1 MLLSRFWYLILA
13 LALGAAVGGLF
24 LAQTVYNRAS
34 SESMEQALWADT
46 QVVKWYINDDA
57 RRRSSLLLKVCLD
70 GTIRKDLSKASAKD
84 EKVPQDVKDRT
95 RAALK
100 DLVDEMPPKYKFT
113 SLFAI
118 DQLGRVIGQV
128 GFDQAAGIENFDMGG
143 YAIVADALHG
153 WVRDDAWVL
162 DDRIYLVVA
171 RPVEVDTAKMPAG
184 AVVGLR
190 IIDTSY
196 AKQLSKRSGATV
208 GFFAGGTVKAKAAPE
223 GTDPTQLDTIVAD
236 IKNLEENKTYQ
247 EKGKSEPKVLMG
259 DIGVIYSKI
268 PGEAW
273 TLGAGYVVGRS
284 ASVVNTPV
292 DLLQLA
298 DADEKK
304 NQPWWIVALVV
315 VLGAGLGL
323 LFSVFEHTK
332 PLRTLKAEAEKLA
345 KGEIDLLQVSKF
357 RGLYRKIASDLN
369 DGTDKVAAKGG
380 APRKAADLESVLG
393 PIPAQPE
400 MSAFSFPT
408 GAAGAAAGPASGPKP
423 PSGPARP
430 PAPRDSAPKA
440 PVQMP
445 PPKPASGDKPKMP
458 PPKPEGAPQM
468 PPPKPEG
475 APQMPPPKPGPGE
488 KPPMPS
494 PKRASDAQ
502 APLVPPAAGSTS
514 DMPRED
520 DDDDDATV
528 VSAVPQEILEASA
541 TGAHAAVEEAG
552 EVSEWHHVF
561 EEFLRTKKQCGE
573 PTTGLTFEKFQNTL
587 RKNRDQ
593 LISKTQCK
601 RVKFTVYVKDGRAA
615 LKASPVRK

>member
-13 LALGAAVGGLF
+13 LALGVTVGGLF
-24 LAQTVYNRAS
+24 LAQRVYNRAS
-34 SESMEQALWADT
+34 RDSMEQALWADT

-70 GTIRKDLSKASAKD
+70 GTIRKELHKASSKD
-84 EKVPQDVKDRT
+84 DKVPQDVKDRT
-95 RAALK
+95 RTALQK
-100 DLVDEMPPKYKFT
+100 LVDEMPREYQFT

-128 GFDQAAGIENFDMGG
+128 GFDQASGIENFDMGG

-171 RPVEVDTAKMPAG
+171 RPVEVDTAQMPAG

-196 AKQLSKRSGATV
+196 AKQLSKRSGASV
-208 GFFAGGTVKAKAAPE
+208 GFFAGGTVTAKAAPE
-223 GTDPTQLDTIVAD
+223 GVNPTQLDTIVAD
-236 IKNLEENKTYQ
+236 IKNLAADETYM
-247 EKGKSEPKVLMG
+247 EKGTSKPKVLM
-259 DIGVIYSKI
+259 DDVGVIYSKI

-273 TLGAGYVVGRS
+273 DLGAGYVVGRS
-284 ASVVNTPV
+284 ASVVKTPV
-292 DLLQLA
+292 DMLELA
-298 DADEKK
+298 DDKEKK
-304 NQPWWIVALVV
+304 QLPWWIVALVV
-315 VLGAGLGL
+315 VLSAGLGL
-323 LFSVFEHTK
+323 IFSVFEHTR
-332 PLRTLKAEAEKLA
+332 PLRTLKREAERLA
-345 KGEIDLLQVSKF
+345 KGETDMLQVSKF

-380 APRKAADLESVLG
+380 VPRKAADLESVLG

-408 GAAGAAAGPASGPKP
+408 GGEGPTSQPRPASGPQMP
-423 PSGPARP
+423 V
-430 PAPRDSAPKA
+430 PRDSGPRMPVPRDSGPKL

-445 PPKPASGDKPKMP
+445 APKPSPDDRLISPSRPDGAPKMP
-458 PPKPEGAPQM
+458 PPKPAGQPAPA
-468 PPPKPEG
+468 PAHEPE
-475 APQMPPPKPGPGE
+475 Q
-488 KPPMPS
+488 
-494 PKRASDAQ
+494 
-502 APLVPPAAGSTS
+502 
-514 DMPRED
+514 ED
-520 DDDDDATV
+520 DEDATV
-528 VSAVPQEILEASA
+528 VSAVPPEILEASA

-552 EVSEWHHVF
+552 EIADWHNTF

-573 PTTGLTFEKFQNTL
+573 PTTGLTFEKFQTTL

-593 LISKTQCK
+593 LMAKTKCK

-615 LKASPVRK
+615 LKASPVR

>member
-34 SESMEQALWADT
+34 TESMEQALMADT
-46 QVVKWYINDDA
+46 QVVKWFINDDA

-70 GTIRKDLSKASAKD
+70 GTIRKELSKASAKD
-84 EKVPQDVKDRT
+84 EKVPQDVKEKTRT
-95 RAALK
+95 ALK
-100 DLVDEMPPKYKFT
+100 KLMDEAPDEYKFT

-128 GFDQAAGIENFDMGG
+128 GFDQAAGIEDFDMGG

-171 RPVEVDTAKMPAG
+171 RPVEVDTGKMPAG

-196 AKQLSKRSGATV
+196 AKQLSKRSGAAV
-208 GFFAGGTVKAKAAPE
+208 GFFAGGMVKAKAAPE
-223 GTDPTQLDTIVAD
+223 GVDPTQLDTIVSD
-236 IKNLEENKTYQ
+236 IKNLDKNETYQ
-247 EKGKSEPKVLMG
+247 EKGRTEPKVLMN
-259 DIGVIYSKI
+259 DIGVVYSKI

-284 ASVVNTPV
+284 ASVVKSPIDMVN
-292 DLLQLA
+292 LA

-304 NQPWWIVALVV
+304 AQPWWIVGLIIVI
-315 VLGAGLGL
+315 GAGFGIVS
-323 LFSVFEHTK
+323 SVFEHTR
-332 PLRTLKAEAEKLA
+332 PLRTLKREAERLA
-345 KGEIDLLQVSKF
+345 KGEIDMLQVSKF

-380 APRKAADLESVLG
+380 VPRKAADLESVLG

-400 MSAFSFPT
+400 MSAFSFPVE
-408 GAAGAAAGPASGPKP
+408 GPASQGKP
-423 PSGPARP
+423 PSGPVRP

-445 PPKPASGDKPKMP
+445 APKPAQNDKPKMPPPKPAPGDKPKMP
-458 PPKPEGAPQM
+458 PPKPSADDKPKMPQPAALKEM
-468 PPPKPEG
+468 PPE
-475 APQMPPPKPGPGE
+475 E
-488 KPPMPS
+488 
-494 PKRASDAQ
+494 
-502 APLVPPAAGSTS
+502 
-514 DMPRED
+514 
-520 DDDDDATV
+520 DDDATV
-528 VSAVPQEILEASA
+528 VSAVPPEILQASA

-552 EVSEWHHVF
+552 EVSEWHRVF

-593 LISKTQCK
+593 LVAKTKCK

-615 LKASPVRK
+615 LKASPVRN

>member
-24 LAQTVYNRAS
+24 LANTVYNRAS
-34 SESMEQALWADT
+34 TESMEQALSADT
-46 QVVKWYINDDA
+46 QVVSWYINDDA

-70 GTIRKDLSKASAKD
+70 GTIRKELSKASSKD
-84 EKVPQDVKDRT
+84 DKVPQDVRDKT
-95 RAALK
+95 RNALAK
-100 DLVDEMPPKYKFT
+100 LVEEMPRDYKFS

-171 RPVEVDTAKMPAG
+171 RPVEVDTAQMPAG

-196 AKQLSKRSGATV
+196 AKQLSKRSGASV

-223 GTDPTQLDTIVAD
+223 GVDPTQLDTIVAD
-236 IKNLEENKTYQ
+236 IKNLANDENYK
-247 EKGKSEPKVLMG
+247 EKGKSQPKILMG

-273 TLGAGYVVGRS
+273 DLGAGYVVGRS
-284 ASVVNTPV
+284 ASVVKTPL
-292 DLLQLA
+292 DLVKLA
-298 DADEKK
+298 DDKEKK
-304 NQPWWIVALVV
+304 SQPWWIVGLVV
-315 VLGAGLGL
+315 LLSGGLGL
-323 LFSVFEHTK
+323 LFSVFEHTR

-345 KGEIDLLQVSKF
+345 KGEIDMLQVSKF

-380 APRKAADLESVLG
+380 VPRKAADLESVLG

-400 MSAFSFPT
+400 MSAFSFPV
-408 GAAGAAAGPASGPKP
+408 GGEGPASQGKPASGPV
-423 PSGPARP
+423 RP
-430 PAPRDSAPKA
+430 PAPRDSGPRL

-445 PPKPASGDKPKMP
+445 APKPSPEDKPKMP
-458 PPKPEGAPQM
+458 APKPEGPKMPAPRISEV
-468 PPPKPEG
+468 K
-475 APQMPPPKPGPGE
+475 APA
-488 KPPMPS
+488 PMM
-494 PKRASDAQ
+494 DD
-502 APLVPPAAGSTS
+502 
-514 DMPRED
+514 DMEAE
-520 DDDDDATV
+520 DDDDATV
-528 VSAVPQEILEASA
+528 VSAVPPEILEASA

-552 EVSEWHHVF
+552 EISEWHNVF
-561 EEFLRTKKQCGE
+561 QEFVRTKKQCGE

-593 LISKTQCK
+593 LISKTKCK

-615 LKASPVRK
+615 LKASPVRS

>member
-13 LALGAAVGGLF
+13 LALGLFASGLY

-34 SESMEQALWADT
+34 RDSMEQALSADT
-46 QVVKWYINDDA
+46 QVVKWYLNDDA

-70 GTIRKDLSKASAKD
+70 ETIRKELHKASSKD
-84 EKVPQDVKDRT
+84 EKVPQDVRDRT
-95 RAALK
+95 RAALRK
-100 DLVDEMPPKYKFT
+100 LVDEMPAEYQFS

-153 WVRDDAWVL
+153 WVRDDAWVF

-171 RPVEVDTAKMPAG
+171 RPVEVDTAQMPAG

-190 IIDTSY
+190 IVDTSY

-208 GFFAGGTVKAKAAPE
+208 GFFAGGIVKAKASPD
-223 GTDPTQLDTIVAD
+223 GVSSTQLDTIVAD
-236 IKNLEENKTYQ
+236 IKNLAQDDTYK
-247 EKGKSEPKVLMG
+247 EKGTSKPKILMD

-273 TLGAGYVVGRS
+273 DLGAGYVVGRS
-284 ASVVNTPV
+284 ASVVKNPF

-298 DADEKK
+298 DAKEKK
-304 NQPWWIVALVV
+304 SQPWWIIALIV

-323 LFSVFEHTK
+323 VFSLFEHTR
-332 PLRTLKAEAEKLA
+332 PLRILKAEAERLA
-345 KGEIDLLQVSKF
+345 KGEIDMLQVSKF

-380 APRKAADLESVLG
+380 VPRKAADLESVLG

-400 MSAFSFPT
+400 MSAFSFPVD
-408 GAAGAAAGPASGPKP
+408 GASPSTSGPLRVP
-423 PSGPARP
+423 PLRE
-430 PAPRDSAPKA
+430 SAPKM

-445 PPKPASGDKPKMP
+445 APKPSPDSKPQMPAPKPDSPKMPAPKPADAMTPNL
-458 PPKPEGAPQM
+458 APS
-468 PPPKPEG
+468 E
-475 APQMPPPKPGPGE
+475 
-488 KPPMPS
+488 
-494 PKRASDAQ
+494 
-502 APLVPPAAGSTS
+502 
-514 DMPRED
+514 
-520 DDDDDATV
+520 DDDDATV
-528 VSAVPQEILEASA
+528 VSAVPPEILEASA

-552 EVSEWHHVF
+552 EIAEWHNTF

-573 PTTGLTFEKFQNTL
+573 PTSGLTFEKFQVTL
-587 RKNRDQ
+587 RKNREQ
-593 LISKTQCK
+593 LIAKTKCK

-615 LKASPVRK
+615 LKASPVR